1 MAYLRYKWGVLH
13 SESLHLLPT
22 GSYYDL
28 GCQSEG
34 CSTLDHFHG
43 VVTPLHCF
51 CIRRNASIVA
61 YPYVV
66 KLQSVSESQ

>member
-1 MAYLRYKWGVLH
+1 MAYLRYKWCVLN

-43 VVTPLHCF
+43 VLHL
-51 CIRRNASIVA
+51 CIACQHNASIVA

>member
-1 MAYLRYKWGVLH
+1 M
-13 SESLHLLPT
+13 HLLPT

-43 VVTPLHCF
+43 VVYTFALLANVMPQLLHTLMLSSF
-51 CIRRNASIVA
+51 RA
-61 YPYVV
+61 
-66 KLQSVSESQ
+66 SVSVNNGQ